1 MPMRKRKALAGNV
14 LIVLQLVV
22 FLLVLI
28 LGVLLVRAKLLDNA
42 ENMGLALAQ
51 SYAEK
56 EEMQIASFRGLMALG
71 REYVLDYT
79 EGGES
84 AETLRLWLRDYMD
97 KITTTMGAD
106 KVDVYA
112 VVNGQIIAANP
123 WEGDASYDFTATQWY
138 QDARNNPGQVVFT
151 DVYQDAITG
160 EYIVTASCS
169 FGREEDM
176 VLAMDIALENF
187 LIRDDAQLQAED
199 DTYSFFDRAGNLIN
213 GTGFWSM
220 EAEELEPYAQTLTEN
235 LRETAESPDG
245 LHSCAITGQ
254 DGEKRGAY
262 FARVSNGWTVML
274 TVPLHA
280 SLLGEQQST
289 MGILLVGASLLFVI
303 LFGVIYREARQSRRL
318 QLADETIQI
327 LSDAFYAAYRI
338 NYTDGTYLAIKNSSD
353 NQQTLPRKGDYS
365 LLLDTIKQVVAPDAY
380 EEFVQ
385 SFSLEQIR
393 QRVAEGIRDYGGD
406 YQRRFGETF
415 RWVNIR
421 TLYDKERAPD
431 EVILCFRDVDI
442 ERRQQLQHTIL
453 LESALAAAQK
463 STKDKTAFFSSMSHD
478 LRTPL
483 NAIIN
488 LTTLARKNQGNWTRV
503 GDCIDKIAFSGR
515 QMLSLVNDILEL
527 SRMEAGENALK
538 SQPFD
543 LVDYVQETAAVFQ
556 VQAAQEGKDFSVSI
570 DLRDRVVLAD
580 NFKVGQILNNLLS
593 NSFKYSQMGAE
604 IRLSVRQYDF
614 QQHSKYQFVVA
625 DTGIGMAETFL
636 DHLFEP
642 YTRENHFS
650 AQVEHG
656 VGLGMHIVKSLVR
669 QMSGE
674 ITVES
679 TLGEGSKFTVTLP
692 LQVVRTPELPK
703 EITPE
708 EEPEASAPSDQQQP
722 TLAGLTVLLAED
734 NEINMEIASE
744 MLTMNQV
751 QVISACNGVEAV
763 EQFRQS
769 APYAIDAV
777 LMDMQMPEMDGCEAA
792 RAIRRLDRPDAA
804 SVPIVAVT
812 ANAFAEDIA
821 RTTEAGMNGHIAK
834 PVDFGLLCRTL
845 EELTKGKAQSQQ
857 ESPPDGP
864 RG

>member
-1 MPMRKRKALAGNV
+1 MRKRKTLAGNM
-14 LIVLQLVV
+14 LTVLQLVV

-28 LGVLLVRAKLLDNA
+28 LGVLMIRSKLLNNA

-56 EEMQIASFRGLMALG
+56 EEMQIASFRDLMELG
-71 REYVLDYT
+71 RQYAQDYT
-79 EGGES
+79 EGGSSPE
-84 AETLRLWLRDYMD
+84 EIQLWLKDYMA
-97 KITTTMGAD
+97 KITEVLGPG
-106 KVDVYA
+106 KVDAY
-112 VVNGQIIAANP
+112 VVVDGKIIAANP
-123 WEGDASYDFTATQWY
+123 WEGDDSYDFTATQWY
-138 QDARNNPGQVVFT
+138 QDALKNDGKVIFT
-151 DVYQDAITG
+151 DVYEDAITG
-160 EYIVTASCS
+160 NHIVTASCS
-169 FGREEDM
+169 FGSKDDM
-176 VLAMDIALENF
+176 VLAMDIPLENF
-187 LIRDDAQLQAED
+187 LIQAGDQLQTED
-199 DTYSFFDRAGNLIN
+199 YTYGFFDRAGNLIN
-213 GTGFWSM
+213 SDGFWSIDSQ
-220 EAEELEPYAQTLTEN
+220 ELEPYAQILQENIQATEQS
-235 LRETAESPDG
+235 EYG
-245 LHSCAITGQ
+245 QHSSAITGRE
-254 DGEKRGAY
+254 GEERGAY

-274 TVPLHA
+274 TIPLHA
-280 SLLGEQQST
+280 SLLGEQQDT
-289 MGILLVGASLLFVI
+289 MTVLLLGASLLFVI
-303 LFGVIYREARQSRRL
+303 LFAAIYQETRQGRRL
-318 QLADETIQI
+318 RLADETIEI

-338 NYTDGTYLAIKNSSD
+338 DYTEGTYLTIKSSGD
-353 NQQTLPRKGDYS
+353 NAKTLPRKGSYQT
-365 LLLDTIKQVVAPDAY
+365 LLDTVKQVVAQDAY

-406 YQRRFGETF
+406 YQRRFGDTF

-453 LESALAAAQK
+453 LESALSAAQK
-463 STKDKTAFFSSMSHD
+463 STKAKSAFFSNMSHD

-488 LTTLARKNQGNWTRV
+488 LTALARKNQGNWNRV
-503 GDCIDKIAFSGR
+503 GDCIDKIEFSGR
-515 QMLSLVNDILEL
+515 QMLALVNDILEL
-527 SRMEAGENALK
+527 SRMEAGENALR
-538 SQPFD
+538 SQQFD
-543 LVDYVQETAAVFQ
+543 LVEYIQETAAVFQ
-556 VQAAQEGKDFSVSI
+556 AQAEQEGKDFSVSI
-570 DLRDRVVLAD
+570 DLQDRMVLAD

-604 IRLSVRQYDF
+604 ISLSVRQYDF

-636 DHLFEP
+636 DRLFEP

-650 AQVEHG
+650 TQVENG

-692 LQVVRTPELPK
+692 LQVVRTPELP
-703 EITPE
+703 EEPPMEETPPE
-708 EEPEASAPSDQQQP
+708 EAAPSAEEKSH

-734 NEINMEIASE
+734 NEINMEIATE
-744 MLTMNQV
+744 MLEMNGV
-751 QVISACNGVEAV
+751 QVIPACNGVEAV
-763 EQFRQS
+763 EKFRQS
-769 APYAIDAV
+769 APYAIGAV

-792 RAIRRLDRPDAA
+792 RAIRDLERPDAA

-821 RTTEAGMNGHIAK
+821 KTTEAGMNGHISK

-845 EELTKGKAQSQQ
+845 AELTKETEHPTPQ
-857 ESPPDGP
+857 EPKSPTPS
-864 RG
+864 

>member
-1 MPMRKRKALAGNV
+1 MKRQKTLAGNI
-14 LIVLQLVV
+14 LTVLQLVV
-22 FLLVLI
+22 FLLVLV
-28 LGVLLVRAKLLDNA
+28 LGVLLVRSRLLSNA

-56 EEMQIASFRGLMALG
+56 EELQIASFRSLMELG
-71 REYVLDYT
+71 REYALDYT
-79 EGGES
+79 QSGDSTEE
-84 AETLRLWLRDYMD
+84 LRLWLRDYMD
-97 KITTTMGAD
+97 KITTALEPA
-106 KVDVYA
+106 KVDAYV

-123 WEGDASYDFTATQWY
+123 WEGDASYDFAATQWY
-138 QDARNNPGQVVFT
+138 QDALKNPDEVIFT
-151 DVYQDAITG
+151 DVYQDAIT
-160 EYIVTASCS
+160 EKYIVTASCA
-169 FGREEDM
+169 FGGEEDM
-176 VLAMDIALENF
+176 VLAMDIPLENF
-187 LIRDDAQLQAED
+187 VIRERALLQEED
-199 DTYSFFDRAGNLIN
+199 YTYSFFDRAGNLIN
-213 GTGFWSM
+213 NEGFWSLD
-220 EAEELEPYAQTLTEN
+220 AKELEPYAQLLKEN
-235 LRETAESPDG
+235 LWQTEESTYGLYSSVITGPDG
-245 LHSCAITGQ
+245 I
-254 DGEKRGAY
+254 ERGAY

-274 TVPLHA
+274 TIPLHA
-280 SLLGEQQST
+280 SLLGEQQDT
-289 MGILLVGASLLFVI
+289 MGILLLGASLLFVI
-303 LFGVIYREARQSRRL
+303 LFGAIYQENRQSRRL
-318 QLADETIQI
+318 QLADETIEI

-338 NYTDGTYLAIKNSSD
+338 DYTDGTYLAIKNSED
-353 NQQTLPRKGDYS
+353 NQQKLPRKGDYS
-365 LLLDTIKQVVAPDAY
+365 LLLDTIKQVVAQDAY

-406 YQRRFGETF
+406 YQRRFGDTF

-431 EVILCFRDVDI
+431 EVILCFRDVDV

-488 LTTLARKNQGNWTRV
+488 LTTLARKNQGNWPRV
-503 GDCIDKIAFSGR
+503 HDCIDKIAFSGR

-538 SQPFD
+538 SQQFD
-543 LVDYVQETAAVFQ
+543 LVEYVQETAAVFQ
-556 VQAAQEGKDFSVSI
+556 IQAEQEGKDFSVSI
-570 DLRDRVVLAD
+570 DLRDRMVLAD

-614 QQHSKYQFVVA
+614 QQHSKYQFVVS
-625 DTGIGMAETFL
+625 DTGIGMEETFL
-636 DHLFEP
+636 DRLFEP

-650 AQVEHG
+650 TQVENG

-692 LQVVRTPELPK
+692 LQVVRTPELPQEVK
-703 EITPE
+703 REETP
-708 EEPEASAPSDQQQP
+708 PAAPPAQRKP
-722 TLAGLTVLLAED
+722 ALAGLTVLLAED
-734 NEINMEIASE
+734 NEINMEIAME
-744 MLTMNQV
+744 MLAMQQA
-751 QVISACNGVEAV
+751 QVIPACNGVEAV

-792 RAIRRLDRPDAA
+792 RTIRAMDRPDAA
-804 SVPIVAVT
+804 TVPIVAVT

-821 RTTEAGMNGHIAK
+821 RTTEAGMNGHISK

-845 EELTKGKAQSQQ
+845 EELTKRAEPSAAQEE
-857 ESPPDGP
+857 ESPLHA
-864 RG
+864 